1 MRIKKKRISDFTSI
15 IGNVAQ
21 TSHYQVFFDG
31 LSGDLLAHLSSKGVN
46 RRFIGENAGL
56 LCHTAMLPG
65 SNLSTASIT
74 GNFTGVTEKFV
85 HTRMFDQMSLQFYVD
100 KEYKMIKFMEHSPPI
115 QYGNS
120 DALKMDVT
128 FNYERYI
135 AGRETS
141 ISRRRGANE
150 NNIPSKP
157 PQVPDLVPVEF
168 PQEFIA

>member
-1 MRIKKKRISDFTSI
+1 MFPSCFFYTS
-15 IGNVAQ
+15 V
-21 TSHYQVFFDG
+21 
-31 LSGDLLAHLSSKGVN
+31 
-46 RRFIGENAGL
+46 
-56 LCHTAMLPG
+56 
-65 SNLSTASIT
+65 
-74 GNFTGVTEKFV
+74 
-85 HTRMFDQMSLQFYVD
+85 
-100 KEYKMIKFMEHSPPI
+100 

-120 DALKMDVT
+120 DALKMSVT

-141 ISRRRGANE
+141 ISKRRGANE